1 MSTPHAPLSGEG
13 PREKRRESAP
23 AAHDAWNLRARA
35 ETPTQRLDRNWAHLL
50 QELRVLQTGVQV
62 LTGFLMILP
71 FQPAFGALSDGMR
84 AVYLMTAA
92 AAVCGAIVLMAP
104 VAWHRLLFRRRRLQ
118 TLVWAA
124 HRYAMVGLVLLGVA
138 IGGVCTLM
146 VDLVVGPVAAAF
158 AGASTVVLFLVVWLA
173 APMRRRWTAGE
184 PDHGLPVRRRDRR
197 VVRGTGPPNR
207 RGVPGL
213 MR

>member
-1 MSTPHAPLSGEG
+1 MSTSRAPLSGDG
-13 PREKRRESAP
+13 PRRESVT
-23 AAHDAWNLRARA
+23 AAHNAWNLRARA

-71 FQPAFGALSDGMR
+71 FQPAFGSLSDGMR

-104 VAWHRLLFRRRRLQ
+104 VAWHRLLFRRRRLS

-124 HRYAMVGLVLLGVA
+124 HRYTMAGLVLLGLA

-158 AGASTVVLFLVVWLA
+158 AGALTVVLFLVVWLA
-173 APMRRRWTAGE
+173 APMRRRWTVSE
-184 PDHGLPVRRRDRR
+184 PDHPAPSRRRDRR
-197 VVRGTGPPNR
+197 AMRATGPPNR
-207 RGVPGL
+207 RALAGSV
-213 MR
+213 R